1 MFETVTVDQAI
12 SRGRRMITFPI
23 MFILLGVI
31 GVSVWLSSIGV
42 IPGIGI
48 VGGIILAIALTWFYW
63 SITITKWRL
72 WAFDNVRNVHELQQ
86 KAEQAQL
93 IWPDGGFFERSEI
106 RNTDQKQKWDEL
118 REKFNVKDVYQEDHT
133 LPDETVI
140 RYSRANLGINILF
153 GVAMIGVAIYF
164 FIKSGSLIAWVFAVG
179 GLFILIVSIRKVLDK
194 SPQLIL
200 NTKGIET
207 ENDGFFPWSDISSD
221 QVIRRQQGKSSVIY
235 LEFDDSYGTTK
246 QVNIDEL
253 DVNRKALEDMLHTY
267 RIRSGKKNN
276 PVSETV
282 ID

>member
-1 MFETVTVDQAI
+1 
-12 SRGRRMITFPI
+12 
-23 MFILLGVI
+23 
-31 GVSVWLSSIGV
+31 
-42 IPGIGI
+42 
-48 VGGIILAIALTWFYW
+48 
-63 SITITKWRL
+63 
-72 WAFDNVRNVHELQQ
+72 
-86 KAEQAQL
+86 
-93 IWPDGGFFERSEI
+93 
-106 RNTDQKQKWDEL
+106 
-118 REKFNVKDVYQEDHT
+118 
-133 LPDETVI
+133 
-140 RYSRANLGINILF
+140 
-153 GVAMIGVAIYF
+153 
-164 FIKSGSLIAWVFAVG
+164 
-179 GLFILIVSIRKVLDK
+179 
-194 SPQLIL
+194 L